1 MAMFEF
7 INVKYKDVLDLP
19 TLYIEKEKI
28 TTLVGASGSGKT
40 TILRMLNKMISPT
53 KGRIMFDGTD
63 LRQIN
68 SVAHRRHVIMLSQS
82 PAMFEGSIRDNLNAG
97 LRFQERELPS
107 DETLYQILEQVKLK
121 KSLESSVN
129 TLSGGEKQRLAL
141 GRVLLL
147 NPEVYLLDEPSS
159 ALDDETEE
167 IVIQML
173 TKHVRKEKK
182 TIVMVTHSKAIAEK
196 YSDTIIEI
204 YEGRCLRRRCNN
216 ERNH

>member
-1 MAMFEF
+1 MFEF
-7 INVKYKDVLDLP
+7 IDVKYKDVLDLP

-68 SVAHRRHVIMLSQS
+68 SVAHRRRVIMLSQS

-97 LRFQERELPS
+97 LRFQERELPG

-204 YEGRCLRRRCNN
+204 YEGKCLKRRCNN

>member
-7 INVKYKDVLDLP
+7 IDVKYKDVLDLP

-68 SVAHRRHVIMLSQS
+68 SVAHRRRVIMLSQS

-97 LRFQERELPS
+97 LRFQERELPG

-204 YEGRCLRRRCNN
+204 YEGKCLKRRCNN

>member
-1 MAMFEF
+1 MFEF
-7 INVKYKDVLDLP
+7 IDVKYKDILNLP

-40 TILRMLNKMISPT
+40 TILRMLNKLISPSQ
-53 KGRIMFDGTD
+53 GRILFNGVD
-63 LRQIN
+63 LREIN
-68 SVAHRRHVIMLSQS
+68 SVAHRRRVTMLSQS
-82 PAMFEGSIRDNLNAG
+82 PAIFEGTIRDNLVAG
-97 LRFQERELPS
+97 LRFQQREIPS
-107 DETLYQILEQVKLK
+107 DEALYQVLEQIKLK
-121 KSLESSVN
+121 KPLESSAN

-141 GRVLLL
+141 GRLLLL

-159 ALDDETEE
+159 ALDDEMEE
-167 IVIQML
+167 IIIQML
-173 TKHVRKEKK
+173 AKHVKKEGK

-204 YEGRCLRRRCNN
+204 SEGRCVSRRCNN

>member
-1 MAMFEF
+1 MFEF
-7 INVKYKDVLDLP
+7 IDVKYKDVLDLP

-68 SVAHRRHVIMLSQS
+68 SVAHRRRVIMLSQS

-97 LRFQERELPS
+97 LRFQERELPG

-129 TLSGGEKQRLAL
+129 ILSGGEKQRLAL

-204 YEGRCLRRRCNN
+204 YEGKCLKRRCNN

>member
-1 MAMFEF
+1 MFEF
-7 INVKYKDVLDLP
+7 IDVKYKDVLDLP

-204 YEGRCLRRRCNN
+204 YEGKCLKRRCNN